1 MSARPAT
8 RRGAKALVLL
18 SVIAA
23 AVGLV
28 APAATHATAIAV
40 FTLHQPTP
48 CKAGSCRVVLAYDTS
63 ALSAPVRLEI
73 IWDAGIKT
81 DDTPDA
87 VFQCDPGAPCT
98 STSPVYRTAGQT
110 GVVLRVFDLGDGTD
124 DYGSKVVL
132 VAGRDG
138 TAPSRP
144 GVDPAA
150 ALCEPRQPNV
160 SCGPG
165 RGRKTPG
172 GGDKVPH
179 KGWPS
184 VTGILWKVLDSTGR
198 KKAGGPDNDE
208 LLGHHGSDRLSG
220 GAGHDI
226 LWGDWDPA
234 NNNGRQRDVLDGGPG
249 NDWLY
254 PSHGRGVVKGGPGRD
269 YVWAYYGRG
278 TIDCGPGAN
287 DTARVRLKTGWKVRN
302 CERIVHFCGHGS
314 DGHGGCLKPGEK
326 RKGRAAALPPVAS
339 ARASRSAR
347 PGH

>member
-1 MSARPAT
+1 MG
-8 RRGAKALVLL
+8 RRAKAFLFLPVIGAAVLL
-18 SVIAA
+18 
-23 AVGLV
+23 
-28 APAATHATAIAV
+28 APAATHATAIAE
-40 FTLHQPTP
+40 FTLQHPTP

-63 ALSAPVRLEI
+63 SLSAPVRLEI
-73 IWDAGIKT
+73 IWDAGAKT
-81 DDTPDA
+81 DDTPDT

-98 STSPVYRTAGQT
+98 STSPIYRTAGQT

-124 DYGSKVVL
+124 DYGSKVVI

-165 RGRKTPG
+165 GGRKTSG

-198 KKAGGPDNDE
+198 KKVGGPDNDE

-347 PGH
+347 PRH